1 MKYTKIRLYTSIG
14 YAESLS
20 NLWSMNDCSIVELK
34 DAVEDAKDAKDL
46 LMRLRRMNLLRSILF
61 DRETDT
67 KIRFKCTD
75 GMGNTSY
82 LEIIR
87 PLEKDEKAVTAKWVI
102 AIGNTEV
109 DDIKMFYV
117 NGDVKKVKEALV
129 KLALEDK
136 ENDEESFEY
145 GTQDVS
151 GIDEDIDDNNVVI
164 KLNAFNVFS
173 DYHINYTAL
182 RLDAMKLYRV

>member
-1 MKYTKIRLYTSIG
+1 MKYTKIHLYTSSG
-14 YAESLS
+14 YTESLS
-20 NLWSMNDCSIVELK
+20 NLFPMNDCSIVELE
-34 DAVEDAKDAKDL
+34 DAVEDAKDAEDL
-46 LMRLRRMNLLRSILF
+46 LMRLRRMKLLRVFLI
-61 DRETDT
+61 DRVTDT
-67 KIRFKCTD
+67 KIRFKSKD

-136 ENDEESFEY
+136 KNDEESFDY
-145 GTQDVS
+145 GTQNVS
-151 GIDEDIDDNNVVI
+151 GIDEDLDDNNVVI

>member
-46 LMRLRRMNLLRSILF
+46 LMRLRRMKLLRVFMIN
-61 DRETDT
+61 RVTDT
-67 KIRFKCTD
+67 KIRFKGTD

-136 ENDEESFEY
+136 ENDEESFDY
-145 GTQDVS
+145 GTQNVS

>member
-1 MKYTKIRLYTSIG
+1 MKYTKIHLYTSSG

-20 NLWSMNDCSIVELK
+20 NLFPMNDCSIVELE
-34 DAVEDAKDAKDL
+34 DAVEDAKDAEDL
-46 LMRLRRMNLLRSILF
+46 LMRLRRMKLLRVFMI
-61 DRETDT
+61 DRVTDT
-67 KIRFKCTD
+67 KIRFKGKD
-75 GMGNTSY
+75 DMGNTSY

-87 PLEKDEKAVTAKWVI
+87 PLEKDEKTVTAKWVI
-102 AIGNTEV
+102 AIVNTEA

-136 ENDEESFEY
+136 KNDEKFFDY
-145 GTQDVS
+145 GTQNVS
-151 GIDEDIDDNNVVI
+151 GIDEDLDDNNVVI

-182 RLDAMKLYRV
+182 RLDAMKLYMA

>member
-1 MKYTKIRLYTSIG
+1 MKYTKIHLYTSNG
-14 YAESLS
+14 YTESLS

-46 LMRLRRMNLLRSILF
+46 LMRLRRMKLLRVFLI

-67 KIRFKCTD
+67 KIRFKGKD
-75 GMGNTSY
+75 DMGNTSY
-82 LEIIR
+82 LEVIR
-87 PLEKDEKAVTAKWVI
+87 PLEKDEKTVTAKWVI
-102 AIGNTEV
+102 AIGNTAV
-109 DDIKMFYV
+109 DDIKMFSV

-136 ENDEESFEY
+136 KNDEESFDY

>member
-1 MKYTKIRLYTSIG
+1 MKYTKIRLYTSRG

-20 NLWSMNDCSIVELK
+20 NLWSTNKCSIVELE

-46 LMRLRRMNLLRSILF
+46 LMRLRRMKLLRVFLI
-61 DRETDT
+61 DRVTDT
-67 KIRFKCTD
+67 KIRFKGKD

-82 LEIIR
+82 LEVIR
-87 PLEKDEKAVTAKWVI
+87 PIEKDEKAVTAKWVI

-109 DDIKMFYV
+109 DDIKMFYA
-117 NGDVKKVKEALV
+117 NGDVNDLKKALV

-136 ENDEESFEY
+136 KNDEESFEY

-151 GIDEDIDDNNVVI
+151 VIDENHDDNNVVI

>member
-1 MKYTKIRLYTSIG
+1 MKYTKIHLYTSRG

-20 NLWSMNDCSIVELK
+20 NLWSMNDCSIVELE
-34 DAVEDAKDAKDL
+34 DAVEDAKDAEDL
-46 LMRLRRMNLLRSILF
+46 LMRLRRMKLLRVFMI
-61 DRETDT
+61 DRVTDT
-67 KIRFKCTD
+67 KIRFKSKD

-87 PLEKDEKAVTAKWVI
+87 PLEKGEKAVTAKWVI

-136 ENDEESFEY
+136 ENDEESFDY
-145 GTQDVS
+145 GTQNVS